1 MEADRGNFAEAWLS
15 VKKALEDEKC
25 LFVSFDLEFS
35 GLDSSTTRNRS
46 FPFDPPWRRY
56 QELRKRTKDF
66 TTLQLG
72 LCVFSRSENG
82 TLSARPYS
90 FRCFP
95 QKISRWLNK
104 SVLFQ
109 VGSIGFLSSQNF
121 DFNASLKK
129 GIGSLS
135 CIEESNMRTE
145 FQEKLS
151 RIEKSEA
158 AAAAA
163 SVQCASPGPRSPPS
177 RAQATRARD
186 IEWIQDARTQC
197 KNLTQKFQQA
207 AGKGDIS
214 TNSSE
219 EHSEDQKA
227 PSVLLQPKNGFHR
240 KLVYDLLSYEFPILT
255 ATKVSEMTG
264 IRALLELLHKSGKPL
279 VGHNM
284 FTDLL
289 RIINDFV
296 IPCPPEYHH
305 FKDVVSRM
313 FPTIFDTR
321 FIVTSAKLPY
331 HTFIPE
337 AHLAG
342 AYETLKGIDEAACKQ
357 VKKEEDKEG
366 DAKSKTTLLV
376 PEVFKSAP
384 KIRIDPDFA
393 LVVQEH
399 DASFDAYMTGYIF
412 AKAAYKWNS
421 DAKTLAPSTPA
432 LWKYA
437 KGRIPLFNS
446 FTHLSIYGLE
456 PYQQVRKTC
465 EKKGCFRSTHTE
477 RKNIGDCHSLYL
489 LNAAGF
495 RECLLLLPAYALVA
509 IPGCEDLAPQR
520 AQKPGDEPCP
530 TPMQSSWGKSKSA
543 MESESNDNSDSNRRS
558 EKSIDIQLFHLP
570 NGYNSNPREFL
581 VRIGLREAEKANG
594 DEDRGAQRR
603 TVAAP
608 LVLTDN
614 EKSKFVSAV
623 RAGVK
628 PPQWG
633 ASWDFLRSAAA
644 VADDVAVSPPG
655 RMASCTTK
663 STPLQKES
671 ISRKRRR
678 SDQT

>member
-1 MEADRGNFAEAWLS
+1 
-15 VKKALEDEKC
+15 
-25 LFVSFDLEFS
+25 
-35 GLDSSTTRNRS
+35 
-46 FPFDPPWRRY
+46 
-56 QELRKRTKDF
+56 
-66 TTLQLG
+66 
-72 LCVFSRSENG
+72 
-82 TLSARPYS
+82 
-90 FRCFP
+90 
-95 QKISRWLNK
+95 
-104 SVLFQ
+104 
-109 VGSIGFLSSQNF
+109 
-121 DFNASLKK
+121 
-129 GIGSLS
+129 
-135 CIEESNMRTE
+135 
-145 FQEKLS
+145 
-151 RIEKSEA
+151 
-158 AAAAA
+158 
-163 SVQCASPGPRSPPS
+163 
-177 RAQATRARD
+177 
-186 IEWIQDARTQC
+186 
-197 KNLTQKFQQA
+197 
-207 AGKGDIS
+207 
-214 TNSSE
+214 
-219 EHSEDQKA
+219 
-227 PSVLLQPKNGFHR
+227 
-240 KLVYDLLSYEFPILT
+240 
-255 ATKVSEMTG
+255 
-264 IRALLELLHKSGKPL
+264 
-279 VGHNM
+279 M

-357 VKKEEDKEG
+357 VKKKEDKEG
-366 DAKSKTTLLV
+366 DAKSKTTILV

-456 PYQQVRKTC
+456 PYQQDFGNVYYFCQHTLLSQYLDAKTLLP
-465 EKKGCFRSTHTE
+465 RE
-477 RKNIGDCHSLYL
+477 RKSLETSL
-489 LNAAGF
+489 AQHL
-495 RECLLLLPAYALVA
+495 CKALGEVGIDVA
-509 IPGCEDLAPQR
+509 QE
-520 AQKPGDEPCP
+520 
-530 TPMQSSWGKSKSA
+530 SSPESKNA

-623 RAGVK
+623 RAGGLTCYFTTYEQAVNEIWPISSHATARGTSSSSSSSSIVPPVK